1 MNKWTNEELQ
11 ILKEHY
17 PNDSLDNILSLIKR
31 NKGDIISKASELK
44 IARNSRN
51 KKIIWTNEEI
61 EILRR
66 VYLTTK
72 IADIPKLYL
81 PNKTKDSIVK
91 KMGELRLLKS
101 RPWEAD
107 EIEMFKTLYPYTD
120 NQEMCKIFNRT
131 YTAIINASRKF
142 GVSKDNRLTDED
154 VEFIKANYLKMLDK
168 EIAQVIGHHWRVIKD
183 KRLRLGLKHMEP
195 VLGNNFRDLAELLRK
210 RTERWRAESMAW
222 CNYQCVIGGGKFDV
236 IHHLYSVNQIME
248 EVLDGYNLPINVD
261 PYSLS
266 TDVLD
271 SLVSDFATCQY
282 KYGFG
287 VCLTNELHRQFHFEY
302 GYGDNTKEQFL
313 EFVEKHN
320 YKLIMDI

>member
-1 MNKWTNEELQ
+1 M
-11 ILKEHY
+11 
-17 PNDSLDNILSLIKR
+17 IKR

-51 KKIIWTNEEI
+51 KKIVWTNEEI

-72 IADIPKLYL
+72 IAYIPKLYL

-142 GVSKDNRLTDED
+142 GVSKDNRFTDED
-154 VEFIKANYLKMLDK
+154 VEFIKANYLKMSDK

-195 VLGNNFRDLAELLRK
+195 VLGNNWQNCCANAPSVGEL
-210 RTERWRAESMAW
+210 RAWHGVIINASSVVESLM
-222 CNYQCVIGGGKFDV
+222 
-236 IHHLYSVNQIME
+236 
-248 EVLDGYNLPINVD
+248 
-261 PYSLS
+261 
-266 TDVLD
+266 
-271 SLVSDFATCQY
+271 
-282 KYGFG
+282 
-287 VCLTNELHRQFHFEY
+287 
-302 GYGDNTKEQFL
+302 
-313 EFVEKHN
+313 
-320 YKLIMDI
+320 

>member
-17 PNDSLDNILSLIKR
+17 PNDSWDNILSLIKR

-51 KKIIWTNEEI
+51 KKIVWTNEEI

-131 YTAIINASRKF
+131 YTAIINDLRKF
-142 GVSKDNRLTDED
+142 GVNKDNRFTDED
-154 VEFIKANYLKMLDK
+154 VEFIKANYLKM
-168 EIAQVIGHHWRVIKD
+168 
-183 KRLRLGLKHMEP
+183 
-195 VLGNNFRDLAELLRK
+195 
-210 RTERWRAESMAW
+210 
-222 CNYQCVIGGGKFDV
+222 
-236 IHHLYSVNQIME
+236 
-248 EVLDGYNLPINVD
+248 
-261 PYSLS
+261 
-266 TDVLD
+266 
-271 SLVSDFATCQY
+271 
-282 KYGFG
+282 
-287 VCLTNELHRQFHFEY
+287 
-302 GYGDNTKEQFL
+302 
-313 EFVEKHN
+313 
-320 YKLIMDI
+320 